1 MLLQRGVSRPVS
13 DQEYWL
19 LEAACDRVASVLLVP
34 IQQGPAGVAEPDNI
48 EFWFSDLVHRWQ
60 LPGERAARV
69 ICQRTTNCISAAI
82 LKIDLL
88 GMSVTWSYS
97 KRPSSR
103 WPIAGKYLDGE
114 LSQIVSELVA
124 GDKDGVKIRRTL
136 DATLVGFRWL
146 EPDGESPRQTRL
158 NLHASRN
165 GGDYADSAP
174 VAFMLENSGQLELPL

>member
-48 EFWFSDLVHRWQ
+48 EIWFSDLVERWQ
-60 LPGERAARV
+60 LPGEQAARV
-69 ICQRTTNCISAAI
+69 ICQRTMNCVSAAI
-82 LKIDLL
+82 LKSDLL

-97 KRPSSR
+97 RRPSSR
-103 WPIAGKYLDGE
+103 WPMAGEYLDEE
-114 LSQIVSELVA
+114 LSQIVSELVSRA
-124 GDKDGVKIRRTL
+124 KGSASIRRTL

-146 EPDGESPRQTRL
+146 EPDDESPRQTRL
-158 NLHASRN
+158 NLQESRN
-165 GGDYADSAP
+165 GGDHADAAP